1 VIFERGSFTDA
12 STRMV
17 TWALLFY
24 AAGLLAHSTLEV
36 LARAYYA
43 LHDTLTPVAVSVGG
57 MLLNVG
63 LSLWLTRLFSARG
76 LMPHGGLAL
85 ANTLATFLEM
95 AVLLGLLRGKATGP
109 LSPTLWKHSARLLAA
124 CLPMSAA
131 VWGVTTILSAS
142 PAWLILA
149 LGVTAGVAVYW
160 LAALALGAPEARS
173 FPRLVLARLQPGIHR

>member
-1 VIFERGSFTDA
+1 
-12 STRMV
+12 
-17 TWALLFY
+17 LLFY

-63 LSLWLTRLFSARG
+63 LSLWLTRLFSAHG

-85 ANTLATFLEM
+85 ANTLATFVEM
-95 AVLLGLLRGKATGP
+95 SVLLGLLRGKATGP
-109 LSPTLWKHSARLLAA
+109 LSSSLWKHSARILAA
-124 CLPMSAA
+124 CVPMTAA
-131 VWGVTTILSAS
+131 VWGVATILNAS
-142 PAWLILA
+142 PTWLTLL
-149 LGVTAGVAVYW
+149 LGVAAGVAAFW

-173 FPRLVLARLQPGIHR
+173 LPRLVLSRLQPGIKR